1 MRRSLSAFVVLMAV
15 VLLSAPQAGAD
26 GGVSGAHSNI
36 VQVANSDPSEPMVR
50 TASSVAQNEGGNVTD
65 TNFAFAHS
73 FSCTGC
79 RTVAVAVQVVVVDG
93 TPSNYQPQNAA
104 ISENDNCQ
112 SCQTFAYAHQYVIQ
126 TSQET
131 NFGEVVGS
139 GQLWDIQSQISQVAN
154 SGEDF
159 VTMSSQLDQL
169 SSEFYNAVVQALQ
182 NQDNGDGGHQA
193 GEDRQVQE
201 QD

>member
-1 MRRSLSAFVVLMAV
+1 MRRGVSAFVSVMAV
-15 VLLSAPQAGAD
+15 LLLAASPAGAD

-36 VQVANSDPSEPMVR
+36 VQVSNSDPGVPVVR
-50 TASSVAQNEGGNVTD
+50 TASAVANNEGGNVTD
-65 TNFAFAHS
+65 TNLAFARS

-104 ISENDNCQ
+104 IAVNDNCQ
-112 SCQTFAYAHQYVIQ
+112 SCQTLAYAHQYVIQ
-126 TSQET
+126 TSDET
-131 NFGEVVGS
+131 NFGEIVGS
-139 GQLWDIQSQISQVAN
+139 SQLWNIQSQISQVAN

-169 SSEFYNAVVQALQ
+169 SSEFYHAVVQAVQ
-182 NQDNGDGGHQA
+182 NQSNGDGGHQA
-193 GEDRQVQE
+193 GEDRQLQE